1 MRHEIINNK
10 VIVRIRDRLCESPEE
25 LVGSGLFRDIIILAI
40 EQLEKSGSRL
50 LAMFPAGDVDENSI
64 TVLIRAI
71 RELQHQPWENAA
83 KVADGAEIFFRDPE
97 LFNDFVEYVYNF
109 WRSFD
114 RFIICDSTGDRLDRR
129 PYRTFNTTVEFLT
142 DLVRSVYRDVQ
153 ENITGRHPNVYRQ
166 VNAGA
171 EVSAI
176 ALPLDVPLPS
186 GGYQKLKAIP
196 VIRQALLVP
205 PLILNPPINT
215 RSGVFEKTD
224 INPADRVDLA
234 SDDWLCYPAR
244 VGDLLIL
251 VYFYKEFFD
260 LGLAL
265 CNLFELAS
273 IEELARKPDAVYFFG
288 VPGDIGYSFGESPT
302 VFHEDETNGMLVA
315 SVPCADRFGYF
326 GYLKKMVLTLHNI
339 CMMRRGRLPYHGAM
353 VRILL
358 KGGVDKTLLVIGDTG
373 AGKSETLEA
382 FRTVGDEYIR
392 DMIVIADDMGSLEID
407 ANGNVIGYG
416 TEIGAFLRIDDLQP
430 GYAFGQ
436 LDRSIIMSPNKT
448 NARIVLPVTTFAE
461 VVRGT
466 HVDLVL
472 YANNYETIDDDH
484 PVVELFDAPDD
495 ALRVFREG
503 TVMSKGTT
511 SSTGIVHS
519 YFANIFGPP
528 QYRDLH
534 EELAQKYFGALFRAG
549 AMVGQMRTRLGVHGW
564 EMSGPQEAARALL
577 ALLSRR

>member
-10 VIVRIRDRLCESPEE
+10 VIIRIRDRLCESPEE
-25 LVGSGLFRDIIILAI
+25 LIGSRLFRDTLILAI
-40 EQLEKSGSRL
+40 KRLEKKGSRL
-50 LAMFPAGDVDENSI
+50 LAVFPGGDVDENMTSI
-64 TVLIRAI
+64 LIATI
-71 RELQHQPWENAA
+71 GELQRQPRKNVV
-83 KVADGAEIFFRDPE
+83 KVVDGAEVLFRDPE

-114 RFIICDSTGDRLDRR
+114 RFIICYSTGDRLDAR
-129 PYRTFNTTVEFLT
+129 PYRTFNKTVQHLT

-153 ENITGRHPNVYRQ
+153 ENIMGRHPNVYRQ

-171 EVSAI
+171 EVSSI
-176 ALPLDVPLPS
+176 ALPLDLPLPN
-186 GGYQKLKAIP
+186 GRYEKLKAIP
-196 VIRQALLVP
+196 IIRQVLLVP
-205 PLILNPPINT
+205 PLILDPPINT

-224 INPADRVDLA
+224 VNPADRIDFVP
-234 SDDWLCYPAR
+234 DDWLCYPAR

-251 VYFYKEFFD
+251 VYVYKEFFD
-260 LGLAL
+260 LGFAL

-273 IEELARKPDAVYFFG
+273 IEDLARPPDAFYFFG
-288 VPGDIGYSFGESPT
+288 VPGEIGHSFGESPT
-302 VFHEDETNGMLVA
+302 VFYEDEICGVLVA

-339 CMMRRGRLPYHGAM
+339 IMMRRGRLPYHGAM

-358 KGGVDKTLLVIGDTG
+358 KGGIDKTLLLIGDTG

-392 DMIVIADDMGSLEID
+392 DMIIIADDMGSLDID
-407 ANGNVIGYG
+407 KDGNVIGYG

-448 NARIVLPVTTFAE
+448 NARIVLPVTTYAE
-461 VVRGT
+461 VVRGNR
-466 HVDLVL
+466 VDIVL

-484 PVVELFDAPDD
+484 PIVELFNNPGD

-534 EELAQKYFGALFRAG
+534 EGLAQKYFSALFKSG
-549 AMVGQMRTRLGVHGW
+549 VMVGQMRTRLGVRGC
-564 EMSGPQEAARALL
+564 EMTGPQEASKELL
-577 ALLSRR
+577 ALLSE

>member
-466 HVDLVL
+466 RVDLVL